1 MNGNKWMKSSQRSS
15 NVLHIQKFVKH
26 FFIKETNNNGD
37 MKSYQ
42 NADEIPD

>member
-1 MNGNKWMKSSQRSS
+1 MNGNKWMKSSQCVAYTKVREA
-15 NVLHIQKFVKH
+15 